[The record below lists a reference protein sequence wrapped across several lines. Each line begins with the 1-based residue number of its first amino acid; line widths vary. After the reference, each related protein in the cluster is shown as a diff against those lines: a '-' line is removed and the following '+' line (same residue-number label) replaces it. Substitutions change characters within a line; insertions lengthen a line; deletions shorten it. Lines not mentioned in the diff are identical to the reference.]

1 MIYSEQD
8 LNLIK
13 KNYEDKLKKLQEENK
28 LKDKEVKILK
38 QQNKQKDEVI
48 QDLDRYNYRGQ
59 CESLK
64 LENQELKKK
73 LNKYEELLGIAKI
86 KLEKNSSN
94 SLKPSSTNG
103 FKKVIQNNRVKSG
116 KKPGREKGHKRS
128 APTITKYPDEIIKVS
143 KVATCTC
150 GCKTVEQETQL
161 FLIGSVAKFISEPR
175 NPLGRTSCSSPNV
188 IVSVLSWKL

>member
-1 MIYSEQD
+1 MIYSEKQYKE
-8 LNLIK
+8 L
-13 KNYEDKLKKLQEENK
+13 EEKLKKLQQENE
-28 LKDKEVKILK
+28 LKNKEVKILK

-48 QDLDRYNYRGQ
+48 KDLDRYNYRSQ

-103 FKKVIQNNRVKSG
+103 YKKVVQNNRVKSG
-116 KKPGREKGHKRS
+116 KKQGREKGHKRS
-128 APTITKYPDEIIKVS
+128 APTVTQHPDEIIKVM
-143 KVATCTC
+143 
-150 GCKTVEQETQL
+150 L
-161 FLIGSVAKFISEPR
+161 
-175 NPLGRTSCSSPNV
+175 
-188 IVSVLSWKL
+188 